1 MSAPAPH
8 AALLAANPP
17 REHTV
22 TVLGQTAHYWE
33 YGPADAAVTLLLV
46 HGFRGEHHGLEP
58 VAVRLPG
65 VRVISPDL
73 PGFGRSPAFA
83 DRVHDIDSYA
93 QWLTEFTRVLGIEGT
108 AIVLGHSFGSI
119 VASAAVA
126 SGLRTPKLILV
137 NPIAA
142 PALEGPS
149 GLLSRLT
156 ELYYRAGETLPERLG
171 RGLLSNGLIVQF
183 MSVTLAKTRDRELR
197 RWIHG
202 QHHAYFSEFASRRSV
217 SEGFTASISHDV
229 SMVAERITAP
239 TLLVAAEKDPI
250 AAVPAQQRL
259 QQLFP
264 DARLEVIAGVGHLI
278 HYEKPAEAAS
288 LIAEFIGAEPAA

>member
-8 AALLAANPP
+8 AGLLAANPP
-17 REHTV
+17 RQRCATV
-22 TVLGQTAHYWE
+22 RGLPSRYWV
-33 YGPADAAVTLLLV
+33 YGPADAPATLLLV

-73 PGFGRSPAFA
+73 PGFGQSPAFA
-83 DRVHDIDSYA
+83 DRPHDIASYA
-93 QWLTEFTRVLGIEGT
+93 AWLTEFARELGIEGR

-126 SGLRTPKLILV
+126 SSLRTPRLILV

-149 GLLSRLT
+149 GFLSRLT
-156 ELYYRAGETLPERLG
+156 ELYYRAGEKLPERLG
-171 RGLLSNGLIVQF
+171 RGLLSNGLIVRF
-183 MSVTLAKTRDRELR
+183 MSVTMAKTGDRELR
-197 RWIHG
+197 RWIHQ
-202 QHHAYFSEFASRRSV
+202 QHHTYFSQFASRRSV

-229 SMVAERITAP
+229 SMYAP
-239 TLLVAAEKDPI
+239 HIEVPVLLIAAEKDPI
-250 AAVPAQQRL
+250 AAVPAQRRL
-259 QQLFP
+259 QSLFP
-264 DARLEVIAGVGHLI
+264 DARLEVIDGVGHLI
-278 HYEKPAEAAS
+278 HYEKPAEAA
-288 LIAEFIGAEPAA
+288 AFILGFLGQDAA